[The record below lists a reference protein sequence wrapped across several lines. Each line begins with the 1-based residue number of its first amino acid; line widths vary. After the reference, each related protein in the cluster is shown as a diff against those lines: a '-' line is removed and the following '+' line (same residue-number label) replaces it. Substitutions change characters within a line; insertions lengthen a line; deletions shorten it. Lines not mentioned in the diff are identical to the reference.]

1 MTKIIALLGA
11 AYIGGVLRHPHE
23 GAIPVSDA
31 DAKRLVEEEKLAE
44 DVTDGFS
51 EEQIAEMP
59 DAAVSVSTGPIA
71 APDVENPHL
80 AEVAP
85 APAPE
90 TKPARKGADSKE

>member
-1 MTKIIALLGA
+1 MKFITLLSA

-23 GAIPVSDA
+23 GSIPVSDA
-31 DAKRLVEEEKLAE
+31 DAKRLVEDEKLAE
-44 DVTDGFS
+44 DVTDGFTA
-51 EEQIAEMP
+51 EQIAEVP
-59 DAAVSVSTGPIA
+59 EESITIASGAIPAA
-71 APDVENPHL
+71 DVDNPHL